1 MVGENTELL
10 TKRGQEQGRTKEI
23 EVREKGPKI
32 SRHESEDFESTEVM
46 KSKYRKGCI
55 SGDMETEAQ
64 PITQTRNNQR
74 KPPNEERLDY
84 CDTHGRTNSIK

>member
-46 KSKYRKGCI
+46 NSKYRKGCI
-55 SGDMETEAQ
+55 SAVA
-64 PITQTRNNQR
+64 
-74 KPPNEERLDY
+74 Y
-84 CDTHGRTNSIK
+84 THFTLPTIYYV